1 MIARSVE
8 SGTAAMEARIPG
20 DEYSTSESV
29 DGELDGYGES
39 KPESFE
45 VTFNIAIIKPKGYLA
60 KPVKTAWT
68 GCRWNPREEGGML
81 NETGLKC

>member
-8 SGTAAMEARIPG
+8 SGTAAMEARSPG

-29 DGELDGYGES
+29 DGELGYEES

-45 VTFNIAIIKPKGYLA
+45 VTFNIAIFSRGDIKQNGT
-60 KPVKTAWT
+60 VKTAWT
-68 GCRWNPREEGGML
+68 GCRWAEVRGKENVE
-81 NETGLKC
+81 